1 MHNQP
6 NTVML
11 VEDDDIDAIALEKA
25 IELYSSDIKT
35 MRATEGEDALKML
48 SNNRPD
54 LILMDIRMPRMD
66 GRTALSK
73 IKSDDCLRSIPVVMM
88 STSES
93 DEDIQF
99 CYKNFAN
106 AYVVKPIGFDMSTKM
121 VSNILN
127 FWLKTAIQ

>member
-1 MHNQP
+1 MDTQS
-6 NTVML
+6 NTIML

-25 IELYSSDIKT
+25 IELYSSNIKT
-35 MRATEGEDALKML
+35 VRAKEGEDALQQL
-48 SNNRPD
+48 SRDRPD

-73 IKSDDCLRSIPVVMM
+73 IKSDERLKSIPVVMM

-93 DEDIQF
+93 DEDVHY
-99 CYKNFAN
+99 CYQNYAN
-106 AYVVKPIGFDMSTKM
+106 AYVIKPIGFDMSTKM